1 MTTGMKE
8 RKHRRDSLR
17 EKMTTGMK
25 ERKHRRDSLRE
36 KMTTGMIERKQ
47 RQTERKVDNRNERE
61 ET

>member
-8 RKHRRDSLR
+8 RKHRRDRLR

-25 ERKHRRDSLRE
+25 ERK
-36 KMTTGMIERKQ
+36 Q
-47 RQTERKVDNRNERE
+47 RQTERKDDTRNERE

>member
-17 EKMTTGMK
+17 EKLTTGMK
-25 ERKHRRDSLRE
+25 ERKQE
-36 KMTTGMIERKQ
+36 
-47 RQTERKVDNRNERE
+47 RQTERKDDNRNERE

>member
-8 RKHRRDSLR
+8 RKHRRDRLR
-17 EKMTTGMK
+17 EKLTTGMK
-25 ERKHRRDSLRE
+25 ERKHMRDSLRE
-36 KMTTGMIERKQ
+36 KLTTGMKERKQ

>member
-8 RKHRRDSLR
+8 RKHRRDRLR
-17 EKMTTGMK
+17 EK
-25 ERKHRRDSLRE
+25 L
-36 KMTTGMIERKQ
+36 TTGMIERKQ